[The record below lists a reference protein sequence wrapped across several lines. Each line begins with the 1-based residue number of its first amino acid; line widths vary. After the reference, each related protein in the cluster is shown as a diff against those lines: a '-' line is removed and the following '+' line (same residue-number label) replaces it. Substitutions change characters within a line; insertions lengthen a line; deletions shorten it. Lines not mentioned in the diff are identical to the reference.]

1 MKEFTILRMVCDIRA
16 LEGTAKEIAD
26 SEKIWDN
33 YNKTKK
39 ITKYNEKKL
48 KKIRDK
54 YNHLRE
60 WEEVE

>member
-16 LEGTAKEIAD
+16 LEGTDKDIAD
-26 SEKIWDN
+26 SEKIWDK
-33 YNKTKK
+33 YNKAKK